1 MKYLEFDIQNMAIS
15 KNAKDKSS
23 LVSGAVGYFGLHFTF
38 DDEFSDIPGG
48 KAVEFI
54 KKNNKERKDL
64 VDGKCE
70 IPNWILVD
78 KDPFQ
83 MRVTCGNTIGSQWAQ
98 VTITESGI
106 IMPEEPEEEAPSG
119 MEYVKTQSG
128 ENSAPY
134 LRASTNGL
142 EYSQNGEDWNSG
154 VSGVPEVPSRPKG
167 AAYLRKNGDWVNA
180 EEYLEENGGEINT
193 IDEVKVNGTALPI
206 EEKSVNIDLSEYV
219 KTADADEKYAEKTTV
234 DALKTLT
241 GTATS
246 IELLDYSETDTS
258 TIVTKINE
266 IITLLQTRGIA
277 TA

>member
-1 MKYLEFDIQNMAIS
+1 MKYLEFDISNMAIT
-15 KNAKDKSS
+15 KNSKDKTA
-23 LVSGAVGYFGLHFTF
+23 LISGAVGYFGLQFNF
-38 DDEFSDIPGG
+38 DEEFSDIPGA

-70 IPNWILVD
+70 IPNWILTD

-83 MRVTCGNTIGSQWAQ
+83 IRVTCGTTVGTQWAQ
-98 VTITESGI
+98 VGITEGGI
-106 IMPEEPEEEAPSG
+106 IMPEEVEEDSPSG

-128 ENSAPY
+128 ENAAPY

-180 EEYLEENGGEINT
+180 EEYLAENGGETNVIN
-193 IDEVKVNGTALPI
+193 EVQVDGTALTVTD
-206 EEKSVNIDLSEYV
+206 KAVNIDLSAYAKTSDLASEYAT
-219 KTADADEKYAEKTTV
+219 KTEVAD
-234 DALKTLT
+234 LQTLT
-241 GTATS
+241 GTAETVTD
-246 IELLDYSETDTS
+246 IDYSTTDISDVITS
-258 TIVTKINE
+258 YNA
-266 IITLLQTRGIA
+266 LLSALRARGVIA
-277 TA
+277 